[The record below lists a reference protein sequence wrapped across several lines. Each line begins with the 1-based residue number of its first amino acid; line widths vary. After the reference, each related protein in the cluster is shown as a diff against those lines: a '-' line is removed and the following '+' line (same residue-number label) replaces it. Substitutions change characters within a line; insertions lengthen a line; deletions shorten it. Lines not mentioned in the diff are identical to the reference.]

1 MGPLPAPRD
10 DTRDVLRVRV
20 IVVRGSAD
28 KILAVKYAELAAAAS
43 GAIQVFLG
51 GDAAVN
57 HRDAYSRAIPAGLP
71 GGVCV
76 HRGCGLVERAAQSAV
91 GREVNDAEGVRHGIP
106 RIHRNGIV
114 RALNEVEFSL

>member
-10 DTRDVLRVRV
+10 DSRDVFAVPVRV
-20 IVVRGSAD
+20 VRASAD

-91 GREVNDAEGVRHGIP
+91 GPDTSDVRGLPKCVP
-106 RIHRNGIV
+106 RSHRY
-114 RALNEVEFSL
+114 R

>member
-1 MGPLPAPRD
+1 MGTFPAPRD
-10 DTRDVLRVRV
+10 DSGHVFAVPV
-20 IVVRGSAD
+20 IVVRASAD
-28 KILAVKYAELAAAAS
+28 KILAVKDTELATAAT

-71 GGVCV
+71 GDVCV

-91 GREVNDAEGVRHGIP
+91 RP
-106 RIHRNGIV
+106 HRNYPPPLPQ
-114 RALNEVEFSL
+114 RPPQLHP

>member
-10 DTRDVLRVRV
+10 DSRDVFAVPVRV
-20 IVVRGSAD
+20 VRASAD

-43 GAIQVFLG
+43 GALQVFLG

-71 GGVCV
+71 GAVCV
-76 HRGCGLVERAAQSAV
+76 HRGCGLVERAAHSAG
-91 GREVNDAEGVRHGIP
+91 GRDGNDVRGLPHGSQ
-106 RIHRNGIV
+106 RITRNGIV
-114 RALNEVEFSL
+114 SAV